1 MPLLLG
7 AEMALQVLCLI
18 HALRTGRDRLWVYVI
33 ILLPAVGVV
42 AYALCE
48 LLPELIG
55 PRRAQEAADAARRLM
70 DPDKPYREAER
81 AFELAPTPHNRRR
94 LADACAERSDFAGAA
109 GHYRAL
115 LTGYDAADPELMRV
129 LARAL
134 FANGDPTGALATL
147 DELRRLN
154 PDYRSG
160 EAHLLYA
167 RALERL
173 GRLDEAIG
181 EYRALADYYGGEEPR
196 GRLAALL
203 ERRGRDA
210 EAAMVRAQILRSA
223 RLAPKHYVDA
233 NRPWIDAAQQASA
246 RGSSPSR
253 G

>member
-33 ILLPAVGVV
+33 LLIPAVGVV

-55 PRRAQEAADAARRLM
+55 PRRAQEAVDAARRLI
-70 DPDKPYREAER
+70 DPEKPYREAER
-81 AFELAPTPHNRRR
+81 AFELSPTPYNRRR
-94 LADACAERSDFAGAA
+94 LAEACAERGDFAGAA

-115 LTGYDAADPELMRV
+115 LTGYDAADPELMRGIARV
-129 LARAL
+129 LS
-134 FANGDPTGALATL
+134 ANGDPAGALATL
-147 DELRRLN
+147 EELRRLN

-160 EAHLLYA
+160 DAHLLYA
-167 RALERL
+167 RALEDLCRL
-173 GRLDEAIG
+173 SEAIE
-181 EYRALADYYGGEEPR
+181 EYRALSGYYGGEEPR

-203 ERRGRDA
+203 EAEGRTA
-210 EAAMVRAQILRSA
+210 EAAAVRAHILRA
-223 RLAPKHYVDA
+223 ERLAPKHYVDA
-233 NRPWIDAAQQASA
+233 NRPWIEAARQASSK
-246 RGSSPSR
+246 GSSPSR